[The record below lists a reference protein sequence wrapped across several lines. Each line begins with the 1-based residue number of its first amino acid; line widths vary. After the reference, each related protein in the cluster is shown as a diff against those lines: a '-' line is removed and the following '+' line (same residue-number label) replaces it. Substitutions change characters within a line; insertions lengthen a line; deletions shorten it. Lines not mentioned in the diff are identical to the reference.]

1 MQRGLLAEFGS
12 VEACLR
18 AIHGLKER
26 GIGGL
31 HVYAPYPIKELE
43 EALEL
48 PPSPLP
54 RYVFVAGLLGAA
66 IAYLILWYTNAYDYV
81 INVGGR
87 PSHAVPAFI
96 PITFETTVLAAGCT
110 AFFGALRL
118 GGMPRLYH
126 PLDELENF
134 RGVAV
139 DRFFVA
145 VDASRE
151 GFDRANTT
159 TALNECGAL
168 SVTDVG
174 DRDAEERPRELEGE
188 RQ

>member
-26 GIGGL
+26 GIRGL
-31 HVYAPYPIKELE
+31 HVYAPYPIKEIE

-126 PLDELENF
+126 PLDEIEAF

-139 DRFFVA
+139 DRFFIA
-145 VDASRE
+145 LDASGE
-151 GFDRANTT
+151 SFDRGNAAA
-159 TALNECGAL
+159 ALREVGAL
-168 SVTDVG
+168 SISEIG
-174 DRDAEERPRELEGE
+174 YAEEHPKEPDRE